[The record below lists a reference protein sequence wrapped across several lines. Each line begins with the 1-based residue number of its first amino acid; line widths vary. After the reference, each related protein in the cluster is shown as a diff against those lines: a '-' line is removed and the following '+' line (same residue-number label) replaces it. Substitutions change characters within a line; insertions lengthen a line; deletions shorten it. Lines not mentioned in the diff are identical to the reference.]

1 MKKQTFLICCT
12 LFFLVFAI
20 ATYNAAAQVLTINA
34 GSTMTIDGG
43 TLDVNCQDI
52 LINSGGTL
60 NLMTGIIQNK
70 STINVASGGAYNYT
84 SGTINTCEGFG
95 NAFYIIHKPD
105 GSPAAIITLPR
116 N

>member
-1 MKKQTFLICCT
+1 M
-12 LFFLVFAI
+12 
-20 ATYNAAAQVLTINA
+20 LTINA

-43 TLDVNCQDI
+43 TLNVNCQDI
-52 LINSGGTL
+52 LINNDGTL
-60 NLMTGIIQNK
+60 NLVAGIIQNK
-70 STINVASGGAYNYT
+70 SKITVISGGAYNYT
-84 SGTINTCEGFG
+84 SGTVQTCDGFG